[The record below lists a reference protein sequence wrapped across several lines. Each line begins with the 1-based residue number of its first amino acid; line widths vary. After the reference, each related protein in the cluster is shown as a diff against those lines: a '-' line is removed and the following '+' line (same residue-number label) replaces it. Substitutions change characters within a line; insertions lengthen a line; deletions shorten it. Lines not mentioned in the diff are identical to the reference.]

1 MSDCHRQSLLG
12 VHLVRHGLLCWMTL
26 PCWTAQWRVVLLLL
40 LLLGMVA
47 AVEELH
53 YQ

>member
-12 VHLVRHGLLCWMTL
+12 VHLVRHGLLYWMTL
-26 PCWTAQWRVVLLLL
+26 PCWTAQWRVVLLM

-47 AVEELH
+47 AVEEL
-53 YQ
+53 QCQ